1 MESLRSLLIKNQSY
15 LGKLKARSLYCIK
28 AINTV
33 KSDTHKLYGSFS
45 SYWDEWMMQAEEMDE
60 ELNESINNTTLFLL
74 ELRDFIS
81 NMEAKKRLT
90 KANKSYILEVKSLT
104 EGKLLEQIDLLRAID
119 EEIHIHKQL
128 TEKLLTVEAI
138 DSLSDE

>member
-1 MESLRSLLIKNQSY
+1 MESLRSLLIKNQCY
-15 LGKLKARSLYCIK
+15 LGKLKARSLYCVK

-33 KSDTHKLYGSFS
+33 KSDTHKLYGPFS

-60 ELNESINNTTLFLL
+60 ELNESISNTTLFLL

-81 NMEAKKRLT
+81 NMEEKKRLS
-90 KANKSYILEVKSLT
+90 KANKSYIIEVKSLT
-104 EGKLLEQIDLLRAID
+104 EGKLLEQIDLLRVID
-119 EEIHIHKQL
+119 DEINIHKQL
-128 TEKLLTVEAI
+128 TEKLLNVEAI